1 MQVRENLEILESK
14 KMMKDARED
23 QIELE
28 RERIMKKGDIVRS
41 IRRLDLN
48 RLEIEEKEKLVS
60 SQKAQDLR
68 NRQIERSF
76 KLAQELARLKNE
88 EARELRDLKCKK
100 KLFRSPTA
108 CSFVD
113 IQSRLLEE
121 KIKKDS
127 QSIDIIRQWYS
138 DDTMDKMQL
147 AKLEEN
153 KLLYRAD
160 LQNQIIEKRRIL
172 REFDEERQRERK
184 IIEQMIDVIHEE
196 DIRAEERKKE
206 IQTCLQAEKEAIF
219 EARKVWK
226 DIQKAAINEENKKIA
241 EIIVEKEVEH
251 KRQMEKKKDISAMRE
266 AMTEKIARKMLDDE
280 IKMKEKEA
288 ICNELYLEKKK
299 TKEAEESLR
308 LALEKRLRA
317 KQTLDE
323 MVEYRIAA
331 TEKKMKEQ
339 CMEIN
344 FTRNLY
350 EKQLKLDEE
359 AKQKLE
365 EKRRKNNQYGED
377 LRKIIINNKV
387 EYAMKLLKKQKDIQD
402 ECAEKS

>member
-23 QIELE
+23 EIELE

-60 SQKAQDLR
+60 SQKARDLR
-68 NRQIERSF
+68 NRQIERSY

-113 IQSRLLEE
+113 LQSRLLEE

-127 QSIDIIRQWYS
+127 QSIDIIRQWYF
-138 DDTMDKMQL
+138 DDTLDKMQL

-172 REFDEERQRERK
+172 QEFDEERQRERK

-206 IQTCLQAEKEAIF
+206 IQTCLQAEKEATF

-266 AMTEKIARKMLDDE
+266 ATTEKIARKMLDDE

-317 KQTLDE
+317 KKILDE
-323 MVEYRIAA
+323 MVQYRIAA

-339 CMEIN
+339 YMEIN
-344 FTRNLY
+344 FTHNLY

-359 AKQKLE
+359 TKQKLE

>member
-23 QIELE
+23 EIELE

-60 SQKAQDLR
+60 SQKARDLR
-68 NRQIERSF
+68 NRQIERSY

-113 IQSRLLEE
+113 LQSRLLEE

-127 QSIDIIRQWYS
+127 QSIDIIRQWYF
-138 DDTMDKMQL
+138 DDTLDKMQL

-206 IQTCLQAEKEAIF
+206 IQTCLQAEKEATF
-219 EARKVWK
+219 EAKKVWK
-226 DIQKAAINEENKKIA
+226 DIQKATINEENKKIA
-241 EIIVEKEVEH
+241 EIIVEKEIEH

-266 AMTEKIARKMLDDE
+266 ATTEKIARKMLDDE

-317 KQTLDE
+317 KKILDE
-323 MVEYRIAA
+323 MVQYRIAA

-339 CMEIN
+339 YMEIN
-344 FTRNLY
+344 FTHNLY